1 MAMSPFWAWPIG
13 FTSMDP
19 TDLDLENPD
28 LPTTYDESE
37 DEFAVTKELAASD
50 SDESGAAIDG
60 LGVDL
65 GESGEERVN
74 EVRVEMVLVIVAD
87 EC

>member
-1 MAMSPFWAWPIG
+1 MV
-13 FTSMDP
+13 FTSMDLANP
-19 TDLDLENPD
+19 DPENPD
-28 LPTTYDESE
+28 LPTTCDESE

-65 GESGEERVN
+65 GESR
-74 EVRVEMVLVIVAD
+74 
-87 EC
+87 

>member
-1 MAMSPFWAWPIG
+1 MG
-13 FTSMDP
+13 FTSMDLAN
-19 TDLDLENPD
+19 LDPENLD

-37 DEFAVTKELAASD
+37 DEFVVAEELVVSD
-50 SDESGAAIDG
+50 SDDSGAAIDG

-65 GESGEERVN
+65 GESGEERVD
-74 EVRVEMVLVIVAD
+74 EVGAEMVLVIVTD

>member
-1 MAMSPFWAWPIG
+1 MSPFWAWSMG
-13 FTSMDP
+13 FTSMDLAN
-19 TDLDLENPD
+19 LDPENLD

-37 DEFAVTKELAASD
+37 DEFVVAEELVASD
-50 SDESGAAIDG
+50 SDDSGAAIDG

-65 GESGEERVN
+65 GESGEERVDD
-74 EVRVEMVLVIVAD
+74 VGAEMVLVIVAD